1 MDRIL
6 YNGINKYFNT
16 LISYGYLNYNVIN
29 QVLVL
34 LYIQELL
41 GDYYIEYRTNIDS
54 DIMNQVFNKI
64 AVESTLF
71 NLSDNP
77 DTRVSEQ
84 YIYYG
89 NSSSIPT
96 LSTILGSTRITYIC
110 SMSFE
115 VLGDLECIWFAVP
128 KGVTPNSVKNTGFLS
143 DEFLNKFSSQ
153 EIPVNRQL
161 VLVLYTYLSPR
172 ALGNPALVTLN

>member
-1 MDRIL
+1 MDNIL
-6 YNGINKYFNT
+6 NNGITKYFST
-16 LISYGYLNYNVIN
+16 LASYGYLNHSTVNEL
-29 QVLVL
+29 LVL
-34 LYIQELL
+34 LFIQEILEDDYIQYLTE
-41 GDYYIEYRTNIDS
+41 DDKKTINE
-54 DIMNQVFNKI
+54 VFNKLI
-64 AVESTLF
+64 NSCTLF

-77 DTRVSEQ
+77 EILSPTH
-84 YIYYG
+84 YIYCG
-89 NSSSIPT
+89 NSAVLPD
-96 LSTILGSTRITYIC
+96 LNTILRSKKLLYND

-153 EIPVNRQL
+153 EILVNRQL